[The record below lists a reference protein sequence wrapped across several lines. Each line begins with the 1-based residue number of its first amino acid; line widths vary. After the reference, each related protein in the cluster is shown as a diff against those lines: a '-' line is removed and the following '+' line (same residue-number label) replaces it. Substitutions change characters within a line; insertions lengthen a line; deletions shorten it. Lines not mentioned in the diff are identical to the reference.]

1 MSFDKVILIHNAL
14 IIPGKLHALSNQ
26 FQPSNKTN
34 QFNMLY
40 KFVVLTYSKSVK
52 IYQDQYNFLD
62 FSLEI
67 CLKNHNIIKKICE
80 SKTEALLQIK
90 NEIEPIAKIAEVK
103 LKDFPDKNIFM
114 IELEDAN
121 LVVDFK
127 SLFDKIT
134 FNDIIDNI

>member
-1 MSFDKVILIHNAL
+1 MQFDKVILVHNAL
-14 IIPGKLHALSNQ
+14 IIQGHLQALLDK
-26 FQPSNKTN
+26 FIPSNKIDKHK
-34 QFNMLY
+34 MLY
-40 KFVVLTYSKSVK
+40 KFAVLTYSKSII
-52 IYQDQYNFLD
+52 IYQDQYNLID
-62 FSLEI
+62 FPLEI